1 MLIVGRCTRANA
13 PGGEAAQAGRTH
25 AKGWGNGSF
34 AACLLKFPFMTWKI
48 MAGIHWEALKLRLKG
63 ARFRRSP
70 APPKPVSYRD
80 EGAALEPGE

>member
-1 MLIVGRCTRANA
+1 MLIVSRCTRANA

-48 MAGIHWEALKLRLKG
+48 MPGIHWEALKLRLKG
-63 ARFRRSP
+63 ARFRGSP
-70 APPKPVSYRD
+70 ALPKTD
-80 EGAALEPGE
+80 QGAALEPGE